1 MTATDKYG
9 RECRPWNGVH
19 VPTYKCDR
27 CEHRGRGCR
36 KYEAKDR
43 GRAVTQVTMVTSGV
57 RNVGCGCT
65 PKRMTP
71 TQ

>member
-36 KYEAKDR
+36 KREAKDR
-43 GRAVTQVTMVTSGV
+43 GWWV
-57 RNVGCGCT
+57 
-65 PKRMTP
+65 
-71 TQ
+71 